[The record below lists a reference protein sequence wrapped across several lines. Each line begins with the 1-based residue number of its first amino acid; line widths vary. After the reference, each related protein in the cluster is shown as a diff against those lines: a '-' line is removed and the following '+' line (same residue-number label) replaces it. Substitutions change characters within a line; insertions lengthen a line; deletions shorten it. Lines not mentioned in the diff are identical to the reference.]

1 MIFSVIFSPKFL
13 ACASLKNY
21 KKIYP
26 RSRKYNTQC
35 WVTDTPVGQAYFYL
49 LERAENTVLWICEKN
64 TFENR
69 VELLFLSEASGNNYG
84 FFEKILTPV
93 KWNYKTHSYLFSTM
107 FFFFLLQNTIINNIK
122 FISLIFMIC
131 GSVKITLLRVGK
143 SYWIFLR
150 HPGTIMDFLK
160 EYWPL
165 YTMRTHLPKTLDQQI
180 FSKFH

>member
-49 LERAENTVLWICEKN
+49 LERAENTVLWICENN

-93 KWNYKTHSYLFSTM
+93 K
-107 FFFFLLQNTIINNIK
+107 
-122 FISLIFMIC
+122 
-131 GSVKITLLRVGK
+131 
-143 SYWIFLR
+143 
-150 HPGTIMDFLK
+150 
-160 EYWPL
+160 
-165 YTMRTHLPKTLDQQI
+165 
-180 FSKFH
+180 